1 MKRISHQDKIVL
13 LGSCFSDQIGSK
25 FVANGFAALVNPG
38 GTIFHPLA
46 ILHLIQWAMDP
57 NFKPLRVY
65 QHQDIY
71 FSWDLSGTFYAMS
84 ESELHQKLVVLHQE
98 LHKELKTSQFLM
110 LTFGTSW
117 GYELCT
123 DGRLVANC
131 HKAPQMM
138 FEKKMA
144 DLSKMRASWEEQ
156 IEKIRQFNPTL
167 ELIFT
172 ISPVRH
178 LKDGFVE
185 NNRSKA
191 RLHLLVEQL
200 TTLQNCSYLASY
212 ELVLDQLRDYKFFKE
227 DKAHPTEEAIN
238 EVWNLVQQEL
248 ISAESNQ
255 IIEKWNEIQQLK
267 AHHIMYP
274 ESMSAKRLQENI
286 IQKEEEFIKMYP
298 AFALPIP
305 S

>member
-1 MKRISHQDKIVL
+1 MKGISHHDKIVL

-25 FVANGFAALVNPG
+25 FAANGFRSLVNPG

-71 FSWDLSGTFYAMS
+71 FSWDLSGTFSAMS
-84 ESELHQKLVVLHQE
+84 ESELHQKSAVLHQE
-98 LHKELKTSQFLM
+98 LHEELKTSKFLF

-123 DGRLVANC
+123 DGWLVANC
-131 HKAPQMM
+131 HKAPQTM

-144 DLSKMRASWEEQ
+144 DVSMMTASWEEL
-156 IEKIRQFNPTL
+156 IKKIRQFNPAL

-178 LKDGFVE
+178 LKEGLIE

-191 RLHLLVEQL
+191 RLHLLIEHI
-200 TTLQNCSYLASY
+200 TALQNCSYLASY
-212 ELVLDQLRDYKFFKE
+212 ELVLDELRDYKFFKV
-227 DKAHPTEEAIN
+227 DKAHPNEEAIN
-238 EVWNLVQQEL
+238 EVWNLVKQEL
-248 ISAESNQ
+248 ISVESIQ
-255 IIEKWNEIQQLK
+255 IIEKWNEIQRLK
-267 AHHIMYP
+267 AHEILYP

-298 AFALPIP
+298 AFLLPTL